1 VGWQGGSGA
10 QLRQEEQV
18 NLSITVIGFL
28 KLYRLPP
35 AADVL
40 MA

>member
-1 VGWQGGSGA
+1 MGWEGGSGA
-10 QLRQEEQV
+10 QLRQEEQI
-18 NLSITVIGFL
+18 NLSITVLGFL
-28 KLYRLPP
+28 KPYQLPH